1 MSKKLISA
9 TILIIIGELL
19 SLARVYFTEAMS
31 GFPDFLA
38 GIILILSIVLEVV
51 GIILLLICIANY
63 GKKK

>member
-38 GIILILSIVLEVV
+38 GIILILSMPGEHLV
-51 GIILLLICIANY
+51 GE
-63 GKKK
+63 KK